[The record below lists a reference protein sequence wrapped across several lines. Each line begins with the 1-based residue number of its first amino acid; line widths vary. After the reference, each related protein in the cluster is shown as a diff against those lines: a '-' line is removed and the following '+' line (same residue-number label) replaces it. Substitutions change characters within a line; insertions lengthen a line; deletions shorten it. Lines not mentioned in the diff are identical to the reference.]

1 MSGLAR
7 TLEGGVAQA
16 VQRTLPASWPYS
28 ADEIS
33 GPVLGQAMRDLFVV
47 RKAAGLSPAKADGAL
62 EALADELAARRPLL
76 LTALFFPWLLPARLP
91 ELGGRSSADP
101 VNGWL
106 SCCWIAEA
114 AWRALNGSLTDPQFA
129 AGDGEL
135 LLPLAAR
142 LRFLALSEPMREQA
156 GPDGL
161 SAAEPDGPPGGMV
174 MRVFGTG
181 SWHLLVGRCYE
192 SRRAWLGYL
201 DTYQSRPFLAYARPS
216 EIDQEIRAVVF
227 RRGRGAPLGLSIAS
241 PDVVPLT
248 AEDKTVIDEVTDR
261 HLLPRFDLRS
271 VLSLAAYGPRARI
284 DGPRLALGS
293 AAVACGLAAVACA
306 ALLRVQWA
314 AALSVAC
321 YLWIGAGIGAF
332 GPAWAAPWLLRLPAA
347 AAVGVIALVGLMA
360 GGWLGTPGAGLAATA
375 AVVLVVAACGYL
387 GVELRNHSVAGWAL
401 TRSLAV
407 AAIGAVH
414 ALMVSLLGLVY
425 VEPAF
430 VPHGELLARLW
441 HRPGYGRAGMLL
453 LLATAWCLA
462 VGVFSQ
468 ILWDDRPITAPLA
481 HLQWRSGQGGR

>member
-1 MSGLAR
+1 
-7 TLEGGVAQA
+7 
-16 VQRTLPASWPYS
+16 
-28 ADEIS
+28 
-33 GPVLGQAMRDLFVV
+33 
-47 RKAAGLSPAKADGAL
+47 
-62 EALADELAARRPLL
+62 
-76 LTALFFPWLLPARLP
+76 
-91 ELGGRSSADP
+91 
-101 VNGWL
+101 
-106 SCCWIAEA
+106 
-114 AWRALNGSLTDPQFA
+114 
-129 AGDGEL
+129 
-135 LLPLAAR
+135 
-142 LRFLALSEPMREQA
+142 
-156 GPDGL
+156 
-161 SAAEPDGPPGGMV
+161 
-174 MRVFGTG
+174 
-181 SWHLLVGRCYE
+181 
-192 SRRAWLGYL
+192 
-201 DTYQSRPFLAYARPS
+201 
-216 EIDQEIRAVVF
+216 
-227 RRGRGAPLGLSIAS
+227 
-241 PDVVPLT
+241 VPLT